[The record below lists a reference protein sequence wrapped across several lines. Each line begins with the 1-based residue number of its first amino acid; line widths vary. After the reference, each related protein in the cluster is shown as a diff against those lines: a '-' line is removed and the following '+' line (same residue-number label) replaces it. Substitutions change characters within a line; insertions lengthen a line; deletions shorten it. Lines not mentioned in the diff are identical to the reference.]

1 MWAEGHIGEVLS
13 VRLEFQA
20 VFNLLYLCCFG
31 ESKTLHTFFKSLC
44 FLPDSSKPYW
54 FSKQL
59 RGLILLVS
67 YPRAR
72 VPNMWFEHLASP
84 GRISKPVISPSSSVS
99 PTKCVWVPYYLF
111 CLPMRVHIIFLYS
124 LGYRRGVLVPTS
136 ISTRVTLYIVVVL
149 TSASC
154 YSSSSSLLL

>member
-1 MWAEGHIGEVLS
+1 MEKA
-13 VRLEFQA
+13 R
-20 VFNLLYLCCFG
+20 
-31 ESKTLHTFFKSLC
+31 LHTFFKSLC

-84 GRISKPVISPSSSVS
+84 RRISKPVISPSSSVS

-124 LGYRRGVLVPTS
+124 LGNRRGVLVPTS
-136 ISTRVTLYIVVVL
+136 ISTSHSIY
-149 TSASC
+149 SC
-154 YSSSSSLLL
+154 SFDLSLLLFIIFISTPLDPFYLFFIILNFLFIKLFIYLIY